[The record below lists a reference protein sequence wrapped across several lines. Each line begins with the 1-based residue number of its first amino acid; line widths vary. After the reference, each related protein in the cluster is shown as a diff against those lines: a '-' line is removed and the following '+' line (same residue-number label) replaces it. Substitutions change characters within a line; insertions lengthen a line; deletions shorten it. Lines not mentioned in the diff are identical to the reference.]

1 MTSSNARG
9 SAEHSANIDM
19 FSTDEL
25 TLCGDEEKNSGQAR
39 ASTDVSEDGHDILES
54 EDERERLL
62 TNESGF
68 FGRTKVR
75 IGSRKEDALEDKH
88 RGRKES
94 GKEREALM
102 YELEEGVGSSN
113 SSLLRN
119 SGELKRRRLAG
130 TTVKRK
136 VRSLSPLPASPTHHH
151 RSDPAYQ
158 PRRTLIWRLTI
169 YSTIVS
175 AFIVLLA
182 LVYRLSTISKP
193 PSSPATMLS
202 NGTSLFAPTTI
213 LISLDGF
220 RADFLNRGLTP
231 TLNGLIE
238 NGVSPQYM
246 WPSFPSVT
254 FPNHYTMVTGM
265 YPEAHGVVGNT
276 FWDPALEKEFYY
288 TDADRSL
295 QDFWWGGEPLWRTA
309 ERQGVKA
316 AVHMWPGSEAH
327 HTEYIP
333 AYVDKYNGSEAL
345 PRKVER
351 VLGLLDL
358 PGSLDAAA
366 TIEQPRPQLIAAYV
380 PNVDSHG
387 HKFGPN
393 STEIWQTI
401 KDVDT
406 MLGSLLQGLQDRNL
420 SQIVNVVVVSDHGM
434 ATTDISR
441 LFQFEDLIDPSLV
454 AHIDGWPLYG
464 LRPKN
469 PADLESMYSQL
480 INKTKDNPNLD
491 VYLRDKDMPE
501 RYHFS
506 QNERIAPLWI
516 VPKTGWAIVTKEE
529 YDLDKK
535 KSKTEFDIE
544 EAKAHGDVYHPRG
557 LHGYDNKHPL
567 MRAIFVARGPAFP
580 HKPNSRVEPFRTC
593 LSHQRRQTAVNMT
606 NRLRRKHRTLQH
618 NLRLPPH
625 RTRPQQR
632 HSSPPPQTRRP
643 PHRPRDARGR
653 KPLRPCRNPP
663 CNYQNSNM
671 AFAKPVV
678 NDDDVVVLSLSVKL
692 RNISYAVSYAISIA
706 VSRAFRTSAGE
717 GEGEVV
723 AVDCAQGRA
732 DRGVG

>member
-1 MTSSNARG
+1 MTSSIPRG
-9 SAEHSANIDM
+9 SSEHSPDVEM
-19 FSTDEL
+19 SSTDDH
-25 TLCGDEEKNSGQAR
+25 TLCGDEERNAGR
-39 ASTDVSEDGHDILES
+39 TRFSTDISEDGHDILES

-68 FGRTKVR
+68 FGKTKVR
-75 IGSRKEDALEDKH
+75 IGSRKEDAALEEKH
-88 RGRKES
+88 RGREES
-94 GKEREALM
+94 SEEREALM

-113 SSLLRN
+113 SSLLRK
-119 SGELKRRRLAG
+119 SGELKRRRPAG
-130 TTVKRK
+130 TTAKRK
-136 VRSLSPLPASPTHHH
+136 
-151 RSDPAYQ
+151 
-158 PRRTLIWRLTI
+158 PRRALIWRLTI
-169 YSTIVS
+169 HLTIIS
-175 AFIVLLA
+175 AFVVLLA

-193 PSSPATMLS
+193 PSSVATMLS

-220 RADFLNRGLTP
+220 RADFLTRGLTP

-265 YPEAHGVVGNT
+265 YPEAHGIVGNT
-276 FWDPALEKEFYY
+276 FWDPILEKEFYY
-288 TDADRSL
+288 TDASRSL
-295 QDFWWGGEPLWRTA
+295 QDFWWGGEPLWQTA
-309 ERQGVKA
+309 ERQGIKA

-327 HTEYIP
+327 QTKYIP
-333 AYVDKYNGSEAL
+333 AYVDKYNGTEAL
-345 PRKVER
+345 PRKVRR

-358 PGSLDAAA
+358 PGPLDAAA
-366 TIEQPRPQLIAAYV
+366 TVEQPRPQLIAAYV

-393 STEIWQTI
+393 STEIRQTI

-441 LFQFEDLIDPSLV
+441 LVQFEDLIDPSLV

-464 LRPKN
+464 LRPKR
-469 PADLESMYSQL
+469 PADLEMMYSHL
-480 INKTKDNPNLD
+480 VNKTINNPNLD

-506 QNERIAPLWI
+506 QNDRIAPLWI

-529 YDLDKK
+529 YDLEDKK
-535 KSKTEFDIE
+535 KGKTEFDID

-580 HKPNSRVEPFRTC
+580 HEPNSRVEPFQNTELYNIIC
-593 LSHQRRQTAVNMT
+593 DSLHIQPAPNNGT
-606 NRLRRKHRTLQH
+606 
-618 NLRLPPH
+618 LRLPLKPIGLH
-625 RTRPQQR
+625 TDPETPEVETPADPVETHPAVTKTPTW
-632 HSSPPPQTRRP
+632 HSLNESSITVTSSFS
-643 PHRPRDARGR
+643 A
-653 KPLRPCRNPP
+653 
-663 CNYQNSNM
+663 
-671 AFAKPVV
+671 
-678 NDDDVVVLSLSVKL
+678 SLS
-692 RNISYAVSYAISIA
+692 SFETSVSSSLATPSAAPSEPLPEKEKEKWWQWIA
-706 VSRAFRTSAGE
+706 HKVEQVGE
-717 GEGEVV
+717 WVDGVLNKQGGDQDKMEG
-723 AVDCAQGRA
+723 A
-732 DRGVG
+732 